1 MGCASVIPFDASC
14 VHGRESRGAQLE
26 DTIRFALSNFTLTFL
41 VIGLLGS
48 AVSLNGAP
56 RPLTTTTLAEALLSY
71 FMLFSI
77 GISFFYNFVMHVFF
91 GKMSAAFIG
100 WQDSP
105 FQAEV
110 GYASLGFALIG
121 FLAFRRGF
129 DIRLAAVVGI
139 AAFLWGA
146 ATGHI
151 VEIVKTSNY
160 ASGNAGIILYTDIL
174 LPIIGFALIWW
185 RYKVAPK

>member
-1 MGCASVIPFDASC
+1 
-14 VHGRESRGAQLE
+14 
-26 DTIRFALSNFTLTFL
+26 
-41 VIGLLGS
+41 
-48 AVSLNGAP
+48 
-56 RPLTTTTLAEALLSY
+56 
-71 FMLFSI
+71 MLFSI

-151 VEIVKTSNY
+151 VEIVKASNY